1 MPARSF
7 QTPAARHMAGRKPP
21 NLLFRQSSPR
31 RLSPVCQDDSF
42 SLQQKRRL
50 RRSANLLYFLL
61 YPFCFFHFRTKA
73 RKVKSFLLL
82 L

>member
-1 MPARSF
+1 
-7 QTPAARHMAGRKPP
+7 MAGRNRRISYSANHP
-21 NLLFRQSSPR
+21 RAAMSPR
-31 RLSPVCQDDSF
+31 RQDDSF

>member
-1 MPARSF
+1 MTSANRRISYSANHPR
-7 QTPAARHMAGRKPP
+7 AARMTP
-21 NLLFRQSSPR
+21 
-31 RLSPVCQDDSF
+31 
-42 SLQQKRRL
+42 SLCNKKEGCAEAQTFFI
-50 RRSANLLYFLL
+50 FLL